1 VTEITPDL
9 IAELCHRRGW
19 RQWELADT
27 LRVDERTIQKWQN
40 GERLPN
46 EKNRAA
52 ILRLLA
58 ETET

>member
-9 IAELCHRRGW
+9 IRELRHRRGW
-19 RQWELADT
+19 LRFELAYWVG
-27 LRVDERTIQKWQN
+27 VDGRTILKWEK
-40 GERLPN
+40 GERRPN
-46 EKNRAA
+46 EKNRAK